1 MTYVATHGLVDE
13 RSLVDVSVADGSATV
28 RYSSFGSFSLHSPGR
43 LVVYARAE
51 YTLLV
56 QDVVPGGPHGSMPG
70 NRWRSQTVVLPLVV
84 EVRTPDGLPFT
95 ADHVT
100 MADIGRF
107 RDLRGSTQGT
117 WSYRVYGQSS
127 PIQVVGGDDNER
139 VRAGPGQVW
148 IAVEETVVSQSAA
161 PLVSDTLVGT

>member
-1 MTYVATHGLVDE
+1 MTYVATHVFVDH

-28 RYSSFGSFSLHSPGR
+28 RFSSSGSFSLHYPGR
-43 LVVYARAE
+43 FVVYARAE
-51 YTLLV
+51 YTLMV

-70 NRWRSQTVVLPLVV
+70 NRWRSEIIVLPLVV

-117 WSYRVYGQSS
+117 WS
-127 PIQVVGGDDNER
+127 
-139 VRAGPGQVW
+139 
-148 IAVEETVVSQSAA
+148 
-161 PLVSDTLVGT
+161 